1 MKHLLWHDLFH
12 SIQFRVAGIILII
25 ALPLSV
31 LLICYSYY
39 AQEIVKK
46 QVAISVMGTIT
57 LSMQQIDKQLDNINL
72 YLVNQKLNESGLTD
86 MQTNTDPGSVILTE
100 EKLMNKYQNDV
111 QQFKA
116 VDSLFVYNFTN
127 GDLMSTSPS
136 DFQAM
141 KAFLKSL
148 SVTPDS
154 AVPFSKWGIVKIAS
168 AYKLIRVMRV
178 DSVLA
183 GACFDVN
190 SMLQPVSSAVGTQAG
205 FAAFVSDAGTITNG
219 SSLLQRYGIHVG
231 KNGEVS
237 VSDKTSGQYRLM
249 QSRSSY
255 GSFSLLVVVPDS
267 KILENLPNLSHT
279 MLIFL
284 LLIAVV
290 IVLSFL
296 ALRNVFFQPTR
307 NIVTAMGKIRD
318 GNLNTHIACSKIPY
332 EFDLI
337 IKTVNKML
345 DEIAKLKIDVYE
357 ERILKQEAEYKQLK
371 AQTNPHFLVNA
382 LNTLKQ
388 LSNQGKVAELQETSG
403 NLFGYY
409 QYILR
414 NNSDFVKMREELAF
428 VNNFIEIEKLRFPD
442 SIIFEEEVPFYL
454 AEEPVPT
461 FFMETFVEN
470 SVKHG
475 MIPGSPIKIRLSAEL
490 SEHDGKRCLEI
501 RILDSG
507 RGFPANVLQ
516 HENQEEQ
523 LVDEQG
529 IHIGIWNVTQR
540 LRHLY
545 HGKAKITLCNLEGDY
560 KACVKMILP
569 DPTEL

>member
-1 MKHLLWHDLFH
+1 MKRLSWHDLLH
-12 SIQFRVAGIILII
+12 SLQFRGTGVILMI

-57 LSMQQIDKQLDNINL
+57 LSMQQIDKQMDNIDL
-72 YLVNQKLNESGLTD
+72 YLINQKLNEPGLTD
-86 MQTNTDPGSVILTE
+86 IQTNTDPGSVIIE
-100 EKLMNKYQNDV
+100 EERLMNKYQNDV

-116 VDSLFVYNFTN
+116 VDALFVYNFTD
-127 GDLMSTSPS
+127 GDLMSTSPN

-141 KAFLKSL
+141 KTYLKSL
-148 SVTPDS
+148 SETPDS
-154 AVPFSKWGIVKIAS
+154 AAPFVKWEIVKIAS
-168 AYKLIRVMRV
+168 AYKLVRVMRV
-178 DSVLA
+178 DNTLV

-190 SMLQPVSSAVGTQAG
+190 NMLQPVSSAIDRQASL
-205 FAAFVSDAGTITNG
+205 AAFVSDAGTVTNG
-219 SSLLQRYGIHVG
+219 SGFLQQHGIKVG
-231 KNGEVS
+231 KNGAVS
-237 VSDKTSGQYRLM
+237 VPNESSGQYHLM
-249 QSRSSY
+249 QSHSDY
-255 GSFSLLVVVPDS
+255 GSFSLLVVMS
-267 KILENLPNLSHT
+267 NSEILENLPNLSH
-279 MLIFL
+279 MMFAFL
-284 LLIAVV
+284 LIIAGV

-296 ALRNVFFQPTR
+296 ALKDVFFQPTK
-307 NIVTAMGKIRD
+307 NIAAAMGEIRD
-318 GNLNTHIACSKIPY
+318 GNLNTHIACSRIPY
-332 EFDLI
+332 EFDVI

-345 DEIAKLKIDVYE
+345 DEIAKLKINVYE
-357 ERILKQEAEYKQLK
+357 EQILKQEAEYKQLK

-382 LNTLKQ
+382 LNSLNQ
-388 LSNQGKVAELQETSG
+388 LSSQGKVAEMQETSG

-428 VNNFIEIEKLRFPD
+428 VHNFIEIEKLRFSD
-442 SIIFEEEVPFYL
+442 FIVFEEDVPFYL

-475 MIPGSPIKIRLSAEL
+475 MIPGSPIKIKLSAEL
-490 SEHDGKRCLEI
+490 AEHDGKRCLEVK
-501 RILDSG
+501 ILDSG
-507 RGFPANVLQ
+507 RGFPENVLQ

-523 LVDEQG
+523 LIDEQG

-545 HGKAKITLCNLEGDY
+545 DGEAKITLCNLEGEY
-560 KACVKMILP
+560 NACVKMILP